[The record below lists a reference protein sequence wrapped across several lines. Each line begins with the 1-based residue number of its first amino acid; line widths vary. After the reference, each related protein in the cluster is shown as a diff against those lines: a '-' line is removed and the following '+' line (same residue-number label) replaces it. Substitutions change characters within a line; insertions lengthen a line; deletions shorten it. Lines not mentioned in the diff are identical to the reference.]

1 MTTRRRP
8 VPAPRRVRAAVLCLV
23 LFAAVLLFLVTKAAR
38 TPASRMSFAEAE
50 QGSAAGELTIL
61 DRGRPVLTYVRGDR
75 RPEGLGPEQARSCY
89 IHPLYS
95 LDGEVLTE
103 DFPADHP
110 HHHGLFWAWPAVAVR
125 GVPTQSWHPAR
136 PSLRQRFVRWVER
149 EVTDAGAR
157 FTVENAWRLGG
168 AEDVAVETVAI
179 RVHGASRFGRA
190 IDIEIAIKPVGGPIA
205 LRGAAEENKGYGG
218 LCFRGRASG
227 PAGEPLFE
235 GAAMTTDEGPLE
247 ADSAGR
253 AFRWADLSTAKGGVA
268 VFVSPDHPGFPLRWL
283 VRNSYAGII
292 DPCWPGLDTASL
304 EADVP
309 VFLRYR
315 VYVHRGDARSGRVGQ
330 TYAAYAAVLGL

>member
-1 MTTRRRP
+1 VSPPR
-8 VPAPRRVRAAVLCLV
+8 PAPAPLRIRAAVFFFIL
-23 LFAAVLLFLVTKAAR
+23 AAAALAFLVMKASRA
-38 TPASRMSFAEAE
+38 PASQMSFVEVRE
-50 QGSAAGELTIL
+50 GSAVGALTVL
-61 DRGRPVLTYVRGDR
+61 DRGRPVLTYVHGDR
-75 RPEGLGPEQARSCY
+75 LPEGLGPEQARSCY

-103 DFPADHP
+103 DFPADHL
-110 HHHGLFWAWPAVAVR
+110 HHHGLFWAWPAVEVR
-125 GVPTQSWHPAR
+125 GALTQSWHPAE
-136 PSLRQRFVRWVER
+136 PALRQRFVRWVER

-168 AEDVAVETVAI
+168 AEDVAVETVAV

-190 IDIEIAIKPVGGPIA
+190 IDIEIAVKPVGGSLT

-218 LCFRGRASG
+218 LCFRGRAFG
-227 PAGEPLFE
+227 PAGEPLFK

-253 AFRWADLSTAKGGVA
+253 PFLWADLSTPKGGVA
-268 VFVSPDHPGFPLRWL
+268 VFVSPDHPGFPLPWL

-304 EADVP
+304 KADVP

-315 VYVHRGDARSGRVGQ
+315 VYVHRRDARSGRVGQ
-330 TYAAYAAVLGL
+330 AYAAYAAVRGL

>member
-1 MTTRRRP
+1 MSPRRT
-8 VPAPRRVRAAVLCLV
+8 VPAPPRIRAAALALV
-23 LFAAVLLFLVTKAAR
+23 LVAAVILFLVTKAAR
-38 TPASRMSFAEAE
+38 TPASRMSFAEGGE
-50 QGSAAGELTIL
+50 GSAAGALTVL
-61 DRGRPVLTYVRGDR
+61 DRARPVLTYVHRDR
-75 RPEGLGPEQARSCY
+75 LPKGLGPEQTRSSY

-103 DFPADHP
+103 DFPADHL
-110 HHHGLFWAWPAVAVR
+110 HHHGLFWAWPAVEVR
-125 GVPTQSWHPAR
+125 GAATQSWHPAE

-157 FTVENAWRLGG
+157 FTVENVWRLGG
-168 AEDVAVETVAI
+168 AEDVAVETVSV
-179 RVHGASRFGRA
+179 RVHVASRFGRA
-190 IDIEIAIKPVGGPIA
+190 IDIEIAVKPVGGPIA

-227 PAGEPLFE
+227 PAGEPLFK

-253 AFRWADLSTAKGGVA
+253 PFRWADLSTAKGGVA
-268 VFVSPDHPGFPLRWL
+268 VFVSPDHPGFPLPWL

-315 VYVHRGDARSGRVGQ
+315 IYIHRGDARSGRVGQ
-330 TYAAYAAVLGL
+330 AYAAYAAVRGL